1 MLRAVCRLEPGLQN
15 FPDTLKMVE
24 CDSDEARRIA
34 HKASRQRSYAR
45 HRESINQKRREIYR
59 LTKGERRSV
68 ARRPGS
74 STRRSPRD
82 SPETQVNFVPLH
94 SALYTEALKKVED
107 VYIDFVIATH
117 ASPIGYAH
125 INYQLYQETIDI
137 CPPNGY
143 RSMFDKAILEMSSIA
158 QTIRECRRVVL
169 DSNDGGDIRIF
180 DLALE
185 PVSRLVDWLEEMF
198 QDALVSPDHLRRKYI
213 QKELACQNYVSTR
226 DLYLWFSMRRLF
238 GPRVA

>member
-1 MLRAVCRLEPGLQN
+1 MAEV
-15 FPDTLKMVE
+15 
-24 CDSDEARRIA
+24 DSDEARRLA
-34 HKASRQRSYAR
+34 RNASRRLSYAR
-45 HRESINQKRREIYR
+45 NRESINQRRRDIHR
-59 LTKGERRSV
+59 LTNGERRSV
-68 ARRPGS
+68 ARRHIHSFHHRDPISDRSHRPGS
-74 STRRSPRD
+74 PIRKSPRD

-198 QDALVSPDHLRRKYI
+198 HDALVSPDHLRRKYI
-213 QKELACQNYVSTR
+213 QKELAYQNYVSTR
-226 DLYLWFSMRRLF
+226 DLYLWFGMRRLF
-238 GPRVA
+238 GPRAA